1 MTLAKLIYR
10 CRDWRDSPFVE
21 GITRANDLIPDAG
34 RFIVDQSVMDA
45 VQRMEK
51 TPFAD
56 LLRALDHARPPFPL
70 TWIEWSSP
78 GGGHLG
84 YLVEQAQDTSGF
96 AFRQFLHALQI
107 ERATGWPVVCT
118 LGRIHVD
125 PSRFR
130 CENVAEAATSGN
142 GPGPN
147 PHEQASADLISM
159 FLIINSPSRV
169 VTIDAAP
176 DTQRADARRVA
187 EGRPPLP
194 NLRRIRLDV
203 ARLRQ
208 VDIDDGVPQADGRP
222 RAEHFVRGHFK
233 FRNGRMWWWS
243 PHIRNQAGDEPVALP
258 RDYQVVSSDPG

>member
-1 MTLAKLIYR
+1 MTLAKQIYS
-10 CRDWRDSPFVE
+10 CRDMRDGPFIE
-21 GITRANDLIPDAG
+21 GITRANNLIPEAG
-34 RFIVDQSVMDA
+34 RFIVDQGVMDA

-51 TPFAD
+51 MPFVD

-70 TWIEWSSP
+70 TWIEWSHP

-84 YLVEQAQDTSGF
+84 YLVEQTQRAPGF
-96 AFRQFLHALQI
+96 AFRQFLHAQQI
-107 ERATGWPVVCT
+107 ERATGWPVVCN
-118 LGRIHVD
+118 LGRIQID
-125 PSRFR
+125 PSGFR
-130 CENVAEAATSGN
+130 CENAAEAATSGN
-142 GPGPN
+142 RPGPN
-147 PHEQASADLISM
+147 PHEQAAADLISM

-208 VDIDDGVPQADGRP
+208 ADVDEGVPQADGRP

-243 PHIRNQAGDEPVALP
+243 PHIRNQAGDGPDALP
-258 RDYQVVSSDPG
+258 RDYQVVSSEPG